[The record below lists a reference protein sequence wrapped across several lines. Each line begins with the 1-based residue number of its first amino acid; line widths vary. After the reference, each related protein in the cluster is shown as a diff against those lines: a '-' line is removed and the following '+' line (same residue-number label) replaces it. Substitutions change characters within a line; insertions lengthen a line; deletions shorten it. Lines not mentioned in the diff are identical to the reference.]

1 MTSVDKINNTV
12 FTGKFLIYEPV
23 LDSTNDFARRLISKT
38 NPMDGTVILTD
49 NQRAGRGQGGNSWES
64 EPGKNL
70 TFSVIYDTAFL
81 PVADQYVLNMAVAV
95 AAMQALKDWV
105 EADRLAIKWPN
116 DLLAGGRKLG
126 GILIENT
133 LRGNRLRHSIIGM
146 GINIGQR
153 EFPGLPH
160 ATSIAR
166 ETGTD
171 PGRHAVL
178 ERLCQALERAL
189 LDLRAGRGDQA
200 LAAYNR
206 WLYRRGQ
213 EAAFCESG
221 ESFTAVVESVARDG
235 RLLLRQ
241 GSAVRAV
248 AHGAVRWEYD
258 DGDA

>member
-1 MTSVDKINNTV
+1 MPSVDKINNTV

-70 TFSVIYDTAFL
+70 TFSVIYDTSFL
-81 PVADQYVLNMAVAV
+81 PVSDQYVLNMAVA
-95 AAMQALKDWV
+95 AAALTALEGWV
-105 EADRLAIKWPN
+105 EAGRLAIKWPN

-133 LRGNRLRHSIIGM
+133 LRGNRLRHSIIGI
-146 GINIGQR
+146 GLNIGQR

-160 ATSIAR
+160 ATSILR
-166 ETGTD
+166 ETGVD
-171 PGRHAVL
+171 PGRQTVL

-189 LDLRAGRGDQA
+189 LDLRAGRADEA

-206 WLYRRGQ
+206 RLFRRGM
-213 EAAFCESG
+213 EARFSEGG
-221 ESFTAVVESVARDG
+221 ESFSAVVESVARDG
-235 RLLLRQ
+235 RLMIRQ
-241 GSAVRAV
+241 EGVVRAV
-248 AHGAVRWEYD
+248 PHGAVRWEYAG
-258 DGDA
+258 GDH